1 MTASL
6 YSSLTSTA
14 ASLPLMDQIDR
25 IIDEGELTTTDGEIQ
40 IFFLVKWCNTPYDG
54 STWEKK
60 DDIMNLEPTKVH
72 EFYSR
77 KIHPTESAGRQLP
90 RPPRGAFRK
99 LKESPNFKH
108 GNQLRQYQMEGLNW
122 LLDCWFNEQACIMA
136 DEMGLGKTVQSVTFL
151 NEIHNTYHIRGP
163 FLVIAPLSTIPH
175 WHREFEAW
183 TDMNVV
189 VFHGNI
195 PSRNLIVDTEYY
207 YKDVTVSYSDHE
219 C

>member
-1 MTASL
+1 
-6 YSSLTSTA
+6 
-14 ASLPLMDQIDR
+14 
-25 IIDEGELTTTDGEIQ
+25 
-40 IFFLVKWCNTPYDG
+40 
-54 STWEKK
+54 
-60 DDIMNLEPTKVH
+60 
-72 EFYSR
+72 
-77 KIHPTESAGRQLP
+77 
-90 RPPRGAFRK
+90 
-99 LKESPNFKH
+99 
-108 GNQLRQYQMEGLNW
+108 MEGLNW

-183 TDMNVV
+183 TDLNVV

-207 YKDVTVSYSDHE
+207 YKDAQGQIVPGLYKFDVLITTYEMIVAASSQLKPIAWRAIVVDEAHRLKNSVS
-219 C
+219 

>member
-1 MTASL
+1 MAT
-6 YSSLTSTA
+6 
-14 ASLPLMDQIDR
+14 PN
-25 IIDEGELTTTDGEIQ
+25 GEVQ

-54 STWEKK
+54 STWELRDEILKI
-60 DDIMNLEPTKVH
+60 DAVKVH

-77 KIHPTESAGRQLP
+77 KIIPDATEARQLP

-99 LKESPNFKH
+99 LKESPQFKH

-122 LLDCWFNEQACIMA
+122 LLDCWFNDQACIMA

-183 TDMNVV
+183 TEMNVIV
-189 VFHGNI
+189 YHGNA
-195 PSRNLIVDTEYY
+195 PSRNLIVDTEFY
-207 YKDVTVSYSDHE
+207 YKDAQVHA
-219 C
+219 CICHCHR

>member
-1 MTASL
+1 
-6 YSSLTSTA
+6 
-14 ASLPLMDQIDR
+14 
-25 IIDEGELTTTDGEIQ
+25 
-40 IFFLVKWCNTPYDG
+40 
-54 STWEKK
+54 
-60 DDIMNLEPTKVH
+60 
-72 EFYSR
+72 
-77 KIHPTESAGRQLP
+77 
-90 RPPRGAFRK
+90 
-99 LKESPNFKH
+99 
-108 GNQLRQYQMEGLNW
+108 MEGLNW

-207 YKDVTVSYSDHE
+207 YKDAQGQIVPGLYKFDVLITTYEMIVAASAQLKPIAWRAIVVDEAHRLKNSVSYTVDADTAPLMTSRE
-219 C
+219 CNVLTRISFLHYHHRLPKYLRF

>member
-1 MTASL
+1 MTRDA
-6 YSSLTSTA
+6 
-14 ASLPLMDQIDR
+14 
-25 IIDEGELTTTDGEIQ
+25 
-40 IFFLVKWCNTPYDG
+40 
-54 STWEKK
+54 
-60 DDIMNLEPTKVH
+60 TKVH

-77 KIHPTESAGRQLP
+77 KIIPDANASRQLP

-99 LKESPNFKH
+99 LDESRVFKH
-108 GNQLRQYQMEGLNW
+108 GNQLRKYQIEGLNW
-122 LLDCWFNEQACIMA
+122 LLDCWFNGQACIMA

-207 YKDVTVSYSDHE
+207 YKDAQVRNDNSGT
-219 C
+219 CLPA